1 MTNKVKIVTHSGGV
15 LEVKLE
21 DGKLIDFIQWIEQE
35 SSSVFPISVNDKKT
49 IYLTSV
55 SVELF
60 SVDKEE
66 K

>member
-1 MTNKVKIVTHSGGV
+1 MTNKVKIVTHSGSV

-21 DGKLIDFIQWIEQE
+21 DGKLTDFIQWIKQE

>member
-21 DGKLIDFIQWIEQE
+21 DGKLTDFIQWIEQE
-35 SSSVFPISVNDKKT
+35 SSSVFPVSVNDKKT

>member
-1 MTNKVKIVTHSGGV
+1 MTNKVKIVTHSGGT
-15 LEVKLE
+15 LDVKLE
-21 DGKLIDFIQWIEQE
+21 DGKLTDFIQWIEQE

>member
-21 DGKLIDFIQWIEQE
+21 DDKLTDFIQWIEQE

>member
-1 MTNKVKIVTHSGGV
+1 MNKVKIVTHSGGTLDV
-15 LEVKLE
+15 TLE
-21 DGKLIDFIQWIEQE
+21 DGKLADFIGWLEGEE
-35 SSSVFPISVNDKKT
+35 STVFPISVNDKKT

-60 SVDKEE
+60 SVNKEE